1 MPVFPATI
9 SPPMYKMYLEN
20 DSYLT
25 VMLVSNTQLCQQR
38 INTIENRKIALC
50 CLYSGQRLFVTLKY
64 IASRNHG
71 VMSLL
76 ENAHMFQTGLAVFHH
91 FSRNLLKL
99 LGLLN
104 VDYKRTNGCCSVHE
118 MSNLNVQR
126 RK

>member
-1 MPVFPATI
+1 MPVFRATI

-38 INTIENRKIALC
+38 ISTIENRKIALC

-104 VDYKRTNGCCSVHE
+104 VDYKTTNGCCSVHE
-118 MSNLNVQR
+118 MSNLYVQR

>member
-1 MPVFPATI
+1 MPVFRATI

-38 INTIENRKIALC
+38 ISTIENRKIALC

-76 ENAHMFQTGLAVFHH
+76 ENAHMFQTGLVVFHH
-91 FSRNLLKL
+91 FSRNLLKS
-99 LGLLN
+99 LGLLS
-104 VDYKRTNGCCSVHE
+104 VDYKRTNGCCSVNE
-118 MSNLNVQR
+118 MTNLYVQR